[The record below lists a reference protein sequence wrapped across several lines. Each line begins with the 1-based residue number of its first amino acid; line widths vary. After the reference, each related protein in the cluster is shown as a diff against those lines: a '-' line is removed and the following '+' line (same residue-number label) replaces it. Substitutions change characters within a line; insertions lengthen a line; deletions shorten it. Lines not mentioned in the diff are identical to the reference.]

1 MRFQELHATQVVSRR
16 PFESLTKTQRV
27 FEAYRKMVQ
36 SLEIAMNAV
45 LTSAR
50 QDGENRARQVLN
62 RIAASVRQA
71 QMKR

>member
-1 MRFQELHATQVVSRR
+1 MSRR
-16 PFESLTKTQRV
+16 PFEGLTKTQRE

-62 RIAASVRQA
+62 RIAASVRQT